1 MNIDELMA
9 EDLDDLLTF
18 KMYLSSTSSNEST
31 TVTATDAVSAC
42 DALIA
47 RLSVQRWIAV
57 RGAESQGVAAADID
71 ARRATLAQSARE
83 HLRSRIAQRS

>member
-1 MNIDELMA
+1 MNIDEIMA

-18 KMYLSSTSSNEST
+18 KMYLSATGANESP
-31 TVTATDAVSAC
+31 TVAAIDAVAAC

-57 RGAESQGVAAADID
+57 RGATSQGIAETDID
-71 ARRATLAQSARE
+71 ARRVAVAESARE